1 VPSSRTRTEAEIKEV
16 RVRTALLGGLIGLVA
31 GLAGGAARRNRRTA
45 ILGAAVGLIVGA
57 GLAAAPV
64 WPLLTAYAHAE
75 DAGPGELTRAIL
87 MHLGLWIPV
96 GAATGLGLAL
106 GLGSP
111 RRIPVAV
118 VGGAIGVAVA
128 TAVYEI
134 LGSIAFPLAETNR
147 PLALEWLPR
156 LLSVLLVALGAVC
169 GAVAFAG
176 ATAAAKPAA
185 AAQELG

>member
-1 VPSSRTRTEAEIKEV
+1 M
-16 RVRTALLGGLIGLVA
+16 
-31 GLAGGAARRNRRTA
+31 
-45 ILGAAVGLIVGA
+45 
-57 GLAAAPV
+57 

-96 GAATGLGLAL
+96 GAAAGLGLAL

-118 VGGAIGVAVA
+118 LGGAIGVAVA
-128 TAVYEI
+128 TAAYEVV
-134 LGSIAFPLAETNR
+134 GSIAFPFAETNR

-156 LLSVLLVALGAVC
+156 LLSVVLIALGAVC
-169 GAVAFAG
+169 GAVAFVG
-176 ATAAAKPAA
+176 ATSAAKPAA
-185 AAQELG
+185 APHGPG